1 LSELWSKDGG
11 RKKMTLSECI
21 SLLELLKKEMQFDP
35 CNGDKE
41 ILEIQALDEA
51 IETLRFY
58 SRFFPAEQAKS
69 LHDIEVLDKKIKEAC
84 RVKWH
89 GAPYLD
95 DR

>member
-1 LSELWSKDGG
+1 MNNKEKGKS
-11 RKKMTLSECI
+11 RMTTSECI

-51 IETLRFY
+51 IKTLRFY
-58 SRFFPAEQAKS
+58 LRFLPAEQAKQ
-69 LHDIEVLDKKIKEAC
+69 LHDIPDLDQKIKEAC

-95 DR
+95 DD

>member
-1 LSELWSKDGG
+1 
-11 RKKMTLSECI
+11 MTTSECI

-58 SRFFPAEQAKS
+58 LRFLPAEQAKS
-69 LHDIEVLDKKIKEAC
+69 LHDIKDLAQEAKKAC

-89 GAPYLD
+89 NAPFLEMIEE
-95 DR
+95 RCRRGE

>member
-1 LSELWSKDGG
+1 
-11 RKKMTLSECI
+11 MTTSECI

-51 IETLRFY
+51 IKTLRFY
-58 SRFFPAEQAKS
+58 LQFLPAEPAKS
-69 LHDIEVLDKKIKEAC
+69 LHDIKDLDQKIKEAC

-89 GAPYLD
+89 GVPYRLD
-95 DR
+95 TGGKKNV

>member
-1 LSELWSKDGG
+1 
-11 RKKMTLSECI
+11 MTTSECI

-58 SRFFPAEQAKS
+58 LLPAEQAKT
-69 LHDIEVLDKKIKEAC
+69 LHDIPDLDQKIKEAC

-95 DR
+95 DN